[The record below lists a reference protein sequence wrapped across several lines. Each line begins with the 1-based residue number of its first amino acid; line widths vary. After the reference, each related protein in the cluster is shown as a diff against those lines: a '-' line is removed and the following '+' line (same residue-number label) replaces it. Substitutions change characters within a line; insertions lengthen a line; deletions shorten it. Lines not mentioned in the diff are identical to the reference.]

1 MTTTV
6 DIRSIMG
13 RGPVIP
19 VVTIDNPTAAPDLA
33 RALLVSGI
41 SVIELT
47 LRTPGALEA
56 ARLIAEQVEEMVVG
70 VGTVL
75 DPSQAVQAA
84 EVGAVFAVSPGFDPD
99 LLTAVSAAGLAY
111 LPGVQTASEVM
122 AARKAGLRALK
133 FFPAASSGGAD
144 ALKQLQPV
152 FPDIAFCPTG
162 GISLQDAPAYLAL
175 ENVLCIGGS
184 FAAPARFIQ
193 TRDWMAIT
201 ESARQACAL
210 RG

>member
-1 MTTTV
+1 MTMTV

-19 VVTIDNPTAAPDLA
+19 VVTIDNPTTAPDLA

>member
-33 RALLVSGI
+33 RALLVGGI

-47 LRTPGALEA
+47 LLTPGALEA

-193 TRDWMAIT
+193 TRDWMAVT

>member
-33 RALLVSGI
+33 RALLVGGI

>member
-19 VVTIDNPTAAPDLA
+19 VVTIDNPTTAPDLA

-201 ESARQACAL
+201 GSARQACAL

>member
-19 VVTIDNPTAAPDLA
+19 VVTIDNPTTAPDLA

-41 SVIELT
+41 SVIELM

-193 TRDWMAIT
+193 TRDWMAVT

>member
-1 MTTTV
+1 MTMTV

-19 VVTIDNPTAAPDLA
+19 VVTIDNPTTAPDLA

-193 TRDWMAIT
+193 TRDWMAVT

>member
-1 MTTTV
+1 MNTTV

-19 VVTIDNPTAAPDLA
+19 VVTIDDPAAAPDLA
-33 RALLVSGI
+33 RALLAGGI

-56 ARLIAEQVEEMVVG
+56 ARLITEQVEEMVVG

-75 DPSQAVQAA
+75 DPLQAVQAA
-84 EVGAVFAVSPGFDPD
+84 EVGAVFAVSPGFDLD
-99 LLTAVSAAGLAY
+99 LLTAVRAAGLAY

-122 AARKAGLRALK
+122 AARKAGLNALK
-133 FFPAASSGGAD
+133 FFPAASSGGVA

-162 GISLQDAPAYLAL
+162 GISLPDAPAYLAL
-175 ENVLCIGGS
+175 ENVLCVGGS
-184 FAAPARFIQ
+184 FAAPTGLIQ
-193 TRDWMAIT
+193 TRDWAAIT
-201 ESARQACAL
+201 KSARQACAL

>member
-19 VVTIDNPTAAPDLA
+19 VVTIDNPTTAPDLA